1 MNQNNQLQA
10 DPNKVINNLL
20 NRITELEKD
29 NAILFALYQE
39 EVENK
44 QSKEGNKSGVS
55 E

>member
-39 EVENK
+39 ELENK
-44 QSKEGNKSGVS
+44 QANEEDERGVG

>member
-20 NRITELEKD
+20 NKITELEKD

-39 EVENK
+39 ELENN
-44 QSKEGNKSGVS
+44 QNTGENDRGVS